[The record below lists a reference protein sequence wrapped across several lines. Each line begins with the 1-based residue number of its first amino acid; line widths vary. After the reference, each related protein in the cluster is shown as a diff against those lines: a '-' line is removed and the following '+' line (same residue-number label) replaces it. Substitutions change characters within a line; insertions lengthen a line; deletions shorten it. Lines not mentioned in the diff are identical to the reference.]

1 MFRVWRLLRL
11 LLLLALLLSSGA
23 GAQDQARRRVEI
35 VLVGKLGQDPVFAAR
50 ATSWFRPERFTVG
63 LRRARYLDPRQVLA
77 PAGNA
82 DVHVWVTLSGDNLAR
97 LYFSSAAHSGRSE
110 SYFLRDLRLES
121 GLDEIGAE
129 HVAEVLHLS
138 TQAFLDGQALSAREE
153 LERTL
158 QAEPAPT
165 PEPAPPAARPV
176 GSATRPVEELVAPA
190 TRRPAARR
198 EWGAGVGYGVSYRAD
213 EGIWHGPRAS
223 LEALLLRRFGLRV
236 AAAGALPQT
245 RELEPL
251 ALRFFGAS
259 FLVAASFRHALGSRI
274 ELEWFAGPGLEVV
287 RYEPVQPPSSDY
299 IAAQAATE
307 ARPEAGVGLC
317 ASFAGSPRVSVLA
330 EATVPLT
337 KTHYDVVQ
345 GSQRR
350 VIGEAS
356 PVVPKL
362 GFELGF

>member
-11 LLLLALLLSSGA
+11 LLLTLLLSSNA

-50 ATSWFRPERFTVG
+50 VTSWFRPERFTVE

-165 PEPAPPAARPV
+165 REPPPAARPV
-176 GSATRPVEELVAPA
+176 GSVTRPVDELAPA

-259 FLVAASFRHALGSRI
+259 FLVAASFRHELGSRV
-274 ELEWFAGPGLEVV
+274 ELEWFGGPGLEVV
-287 RYEPVQPPSSDY
+287 RYEPVQPLSSDY
-299 IAAQAATE
+299 IAARAATE

-317 ASFAGSPRVSVLA
+317 ASLIGSPRVSVMA

-337 KTHYDVVQ
+337 RTHYDVVQ
-345 GSQRR
+345 GSERR

>member
-1 MFRVWRLLRL
+1 MCRVWRLLRL
-11 LLLLALLLSSGA
+11 LLLLLLLLLSSAA
-23 GAQDQARRRVEI
+23 GAQDETRRSVEI

-50 ATSWFRPERFTVG
+50 VTSWFRPERFTVE

-77 PAGNA
+77 PASDA
-82 DVHVWVTLSGDNLAR
+82 DVHVWVTLSGDNRAR
-97 LYFSSAAHSGRSE
+97 LYFSSAAHSGGSE

-165 PEPAPPAARPV
+165 PEPAPAAARPV
-176 GSATRPVEELVAPA
+176 GSVSRPVDELASA

-198 EWGAGVGYGVSYRAD
+198 EWGVGLGYGVSYRAD

-223 LEALLLRRFGLRV
+223 LEAVLLQRFGLRV

-245 RELEPL
+245 RALEPL

-259 FLVAASFRHALGSRI
+259 FLVAASFRHALGSRV
-274 ELEWFAGPGLEVV
+274 ELEWFGGPGLDVV
-287 RYEPVQPPSSDY
+287 RYEPVKPVSSDY
-299 IAAQAATE
+299 IAARAATE
-307 ARPEAGVGLC
+307 ARPEAGIGLC
-317 ASFAGSPRVSVLA
+317 ASFAGLPRISVMA

-345 GSQRR
+345 GGERR